1 MINNNENGRRYHRL
15 DDDVTRLTSQQARL
29 QSWLVLVLIE
39 GLKSSMAR
47 GNDLVI
53 TKTQRC
59 KSINNTFT
67 FFLVIKKLLKLGARE
82 KKLLTRARFFFILL
96 SSTRTA
102 DRRHFLKPDYV
113 IDVLM
118 CLLW

>member
-67 FFLVIKKLLKLGARE
+67 FFLVIKKIVEAR
-82 KKLLTRARFFFILL
+82 RARKK
-96 SSTRTA
+96 A
-102 DRRHFLKPDYV
+102 D
-113 IDVLM
+113 
-118 CLLW
+118 